1 MGWLTVLWLVP
12 AVAAA
17 GVVAIPSSR
26 AETAK
31 WVGMAAAMIT
41 LGIAGGLAAA
51 FDTSSSAP
59 RYQFTESHSWI
70 PTFGAG
76 YDLGLDGIGLVMV
89 LLTAALLDRKSV
101 V

>member
-26 AETAK
+26 AEVAK
-31 WVGMAAAMIT
+31 WVGPAAAMIT

-51 FDTSSSAP
+51 
-59 RYQFTESHSWI
+59 
-70 PTFGAG
+70 
-76 YDLGLDGIGLVMV
+76 
-89 LLTAALLDRKSV
+89 
-101 V
+101 